1 MKKIFYLIVLLAL
14 LFPCYFSLPAQDAEH
29 EAGKVSQ
36 TATGNAPDQ
45 PLKYDIVVTANRTD
59 TPQQE
64 LGSTFTVI
72 TARQLER
79 MQKGTV
85 LDALRTIPELDV
97 VQTGGAGGQASVFI
111 RGAKS
116 EHTLTLLDGVEINDP
131 STPGRSADLANL
143 AVANIERI
151 EIIRGPQ
158 SVLYGSDAM
167 GGVVHIISKTGR
179 GKLNGFL
186 QGGYGSFNS
195 FAENAGLSGGS
206 GRANFS
212 LGMTRSDTD
221 GISAANKNAG
231 NSEKDGYGATTVSG
245 RLGLDPQRN
254 IHADLILRYVDSRAD
269 MDNAGGIGGDDPN
282 STAAA
287 KQWSSRAQARF
298 TLFDSRWEQTVGFS
312 VSRQERNY
320 ENGSDNDHPFDSDR
334 SRYVGKMLRIDWQHR
349 LRFVK
354 GHALLAGIESEQE
367 QGESD
372 YHSQSAWGPYD
383 SLFERQTAHTLA
395 GYVQDHVRLADGWFA
410 TLGARLDDH
419 DHFGTK
425 ATFRIASTYRIRNSG
440 TRVKATYGSGFKAPS
455 LYQLYS
461 LYGDKA
467 LEPETSSG
475 WDAGIEQSFR
485 GERLIL
491 GATYFSNEFEQMID
505 FDSVNWKYV
514 NIGAAKTSGLEL
526 SAVAHLGSAWTLSAG
541 YTFTDAKD
549 TASGENL
556 LRRARHKANIS
567 ASCSLGQKI
576 DASLDMQYVGRRLDM
591 DYSAWPATRVVLGD
605 YLLANLALGYE
616 LSGRISLF
624 TAIRNLGNAKYEEVL
639 GYGTPGISASAGI
652 KYSL

>member
-1 MKKIFYLIVLLAL
+1 MKKTFYLIVLLAF
-14 LFPCYFSLPAQDAEH
+14 LFPCYFSLPAQEAES
-29 EAGKVSQ
+29 ETEGVSQ
-36 TATGNAPDQ
+36 TAPGNAPDQ

-79 MQKGTV
+79 MQTVMV
-85 LDALRTIPELDV
+85 LDALRTVPDLDV
-97 VQTGGAGGQASVFI
+97 VQTGGAGGQSSVFI

-116 EHTLTLLDGVEINDP
+116 EHTLLLLDGVEINDP
-131 STPGRSADLANL
+131 STPGRSVDLANL
-143 AVANIERI
+143 AAANIERI
-151 EIIRGPQ
+151 EIICGPQ

-167 GGVVHIISKTGR
+167 GGVIHIISKAGR

-195 FAENAGLSGGS
+195 FAENAGLSGGN

-221 GISAANKNAG
+221 GISAANKDAG
-231 NSEKDGYGATTVSG
+231 NFEKDGYGATTVSG
-245 RLGLDPQRN
+245 RLGLDPHRN
-254 IHADLILRYVDSRAD
+254 VHADLVLRYVDSRTD
-269 MDNAGGIGGDDPN
+269 LDNAGGAGGDDPN

-287 KQWSSRAQARF
+287 KQWSARAQARL
-298 TLFDSRWEQTVGFS
+298 TLCDGRWEQTVGFS
-312 VSRQERNY
+312 FSRQERNY
-320 ENGSDNDHPFDSDR
+320 ENGTDDDHPFDSDR
-334 SRYVGKMLRIDWQHR
+334 SLYIGKMLRIDWQHQLR
-349 LRFVK
+349 LIK

-372 YHSQSAWGPYD
+372 YHSESAWGPYD
-383 SLFERQTAHTLA
+383 SLFERQAARTLA
-395 GYVQDHVRLADGWFA
+395 GYVQDHVRLADGWFV
-410 TLGARLDDH
+410 TLGARFDDH
-419 DHFGTK
+419 DRFGTK
-425 ATFRIASTYRIRNSG
+425 ATFRIASTCRIRNSG
-440 TRVKATYGSGFKAPS
+440 TRIKATYGSGFKAPS

-461 LYGDKA
+461 FYGDEA

-514 NIGAAKTSGLEL
+514 NIGAAKTSGFEL
-526 SAVAHLGSAWTLSAG
+526 SAVAHVGSAWTLSAG
-541 YTFTDAKD
+541 YTFTDAEE
-549 TASGENL
+549 TASGEDL
-556 LRRARHKANIS
+556 LRRAKHKANVS
-567 ASCSLGQKI
+567 ASCRFGEKV
-576 DASLDMQYVGRRLDM
+576 DASLDMQYVGRRLDI
-591 DYSAWPATRVVLGD
+591 DYSALPAARVALDD
-605 YLLANLALGYE
+605 YLLVNLALGYE
-616 LSGRISLF
+616 LDGRTRLF
-624 TAIRNLGNAKYEEVL
+624 AAIRNLGNARYEEVL

-652 KYSL
+652 KYSF